1 MDIAITGFLLAF
13 SLFAG
18 IGAQNLFVL
27 KQGIMKNHIL
37 WVCLC
42 CIACDIILVNL
53 GIFGVGELLS
63 QNKIFMI
70 LLGVV
75 GAIFVF
81 FYGLLS
87 LKSAFQTTSLNLS
100 FAEKKSSLQKT
111 ILQTLIITLINP
123 HVYLD
128 TIVILGATSLRYDFS
143 EKIFFSLG
151 IIGASCAWFLCLGFA
166 SFKASEL
173 FKKPL
178 SWVIVNLFSA
188 GVMFF
193 IAYGLFM
200 FVLEEVKAYF

>member
-18 IGAQNLFVL
+18 IGAQNIFVL

-53 GIFGVGELLS
+53 GIFGVGELIS
-63 QNKIFMI
+63 KNKIFMI
-70 LLGVV
+70 LLGVI
-75 GAIFVF
+75 GALFVF
-81 FYGLLS
+81 SYGLFS
-87 LKSAFQTTSLNLS
+87 LKSAFEAKSFNLS
-100 FAEKKSSLQKT
+100 FADKKHSLKKT
-111 ILQTLIITLINP
+111 LLQTLTITLINP

-128 TIVILGATSLRYDFS
+128 TIVILGANSLRYDFS
-143 EKIFFSLG
+143 EKAFFSLG
-151 IIGASCAWFLCLGFA
+151 IISASCAWFLCLGFA
-166 SFKASEL
+166 SFKASEF

-178 SWVIVNLFSA
+178 SWVIVNLLSA

-193 IAYGLFM
+193 IAYGLFI
-200 FVLEEVKAYF
+200 FVLEEIKLYF